1 MFIFEIL
8 VWIKLPW
15 GILLS
20 YRKIMKILP
29 IFFLKNNL
37 SCGHYYPPPPW
48 DIKFF
53 KVNKRHEING
63 LLFYDITWLAG
74 TKQAPS
80 QWHN

>member
-1 MFIFEIL
+1 MFIFKIL

-20 YRKIMKILP
+20 P
-29 IFFLKNNL
+29 IVKLWKFYQYFFWRII
-37 SCGHYYPPPPW
+37 YPVGIIIPPPW

-74 TKQAPS
+74 TKQAP
-80 QWHN
+80 